1 MDVRYFTFIFYKN
14 GDRSDTSNFRRVTL
28 NDFNGLGFVNNPEG
42 LGLANILN
50 GLRIGNRNLYGKTK
64 SDFLAFTFES
74 IFKNYLK
81 YFDFKSNVVYGN
93 NRAVLE
99 YTIPEVGK
107 YKRDI
112 YFENMTK
119 GEMSKGYLPS
129 QITIRPESFWYQE
142 TVATITLEANV
153 EGSYNFANN
162 SELPCEIAF
171 QVYSKCNEL
180 LVEVNTAQGISACK
194 LQNLDELEYP
204 MIRYS
209 SEDGNSFIYNQGSY
223 ARQYIDILNSR
234 YVNLDSNYIPFL
246 KIPKLEN
253 ANIIFKSDTAN
264 TVRVTL
270 RSFFISV

>member
-1 MDVRYFTFIFYKN
+1 MDVRYFSFVFYKN
-14 GDRSDTSNFRRVTL
+14 GDKSETSSSRRVTL
-28 NDFNGLGFVNNPEG
+28 NNFNGLGFVNNPDG

-50 GLRIGNRNLYGKTK
+50 SLRIGNRNLYGKTK
-64 SDFLAFTFES
+64 SDFLPFTFEA
-74 IFKNYLK
+74 IFKDYLK
-81 YFDFKSNVVYGN
+81 YYNFKSNVVYAN
-93 NRAVLE
+93 NKAVLE
-99 YTIPEVGK
+99 YTIPSVGT

-119 GEMSKGYLPS
+119 GELSKGYLPS
-129 QITIRPESFWYQE
+129 QVTIRPESFWYQE
-142 TVATITLEANV
+142 INATITLDANV
-153 EGSYNFANN
+153 VGSYNFTNN

-171 QVYSKCNEL
+171 QVYRKCNEL
-180 LVEVNTAQGISACK
+180 LVEVNTAQELSACK

-223 ARQYIDILNSR
+223 ARQYTDILNSR

-253 ANIIFKSDTAN
+253 ADINFKSDTAN
-264 TVRVTL
+264 TVRVTV